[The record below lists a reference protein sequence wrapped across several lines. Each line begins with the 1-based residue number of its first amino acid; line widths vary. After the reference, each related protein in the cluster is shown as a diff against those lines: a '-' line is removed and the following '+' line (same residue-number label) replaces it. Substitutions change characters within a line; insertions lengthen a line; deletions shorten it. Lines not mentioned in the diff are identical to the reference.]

1 MGNSN
6 ETEKKDTLKRAYRP
20 LELFVI
26 LAVTV
31 VFIVVMME
39 VVSRYIFH
47 QSIAWGGEVCQT
59 LLVWITFIGSAAALL
74 TNDHM
79 EINIVLDRIHSP
91 AAKKLVLFIRELAI
105 LIFVCVGTAG
115 GVKLVEGTWNMTTTT
130 LQIPGD
136 VLYLAFPVGCALM
149 IPVVLHNIYKLFAGK
164 E

>member
-91 AAKKLVLFIRELAI
+91 AAKKLVLFIMPL
-105 LIFVCVGTAG
+105 FYP
-115 GVKLVEGTWNMTTTT
+115 MTK
-130 LQIPGD
+130 
-136 VLYLAFPVGCALM
+136 F
-149 IPVVLHNIYKLFAGK
+149 
-164 E
+164 

>member
-47 QSIAWGGEVCQT
+47 QSIAWGGARRSS
-59 LLVWITFIGSAAALL
+59 FG
-74 TNDHM
+74 
-79 EINIVLDRIHSP
+79 
-91 AAKKLVLFIRELAI
+91 
-105 LIFVCVGTAG
+105 
-115 GVKLVEGTWNMTTTT
+115 
-130 LQIPGD
+130 
-136 VLYLAFPVGCALM
+136 
-149 IPVVLHNIYKLFAGK
+149 
-164 E
+164 

>member
-115 GVKLVEGTWNMTTTT
+115 GVKLVERTTT
-130 LQIPGD
+130 LQIPAG

>member
-26 LAVTV
+26 IAVTV

-39 VVSRYIFH
+39 VVSRYIMH

-91 AAKKLVLFIRELAI
+91 AAKKLVLFSRGR
-105 LIFVCVGTAG
+105 GT
-115 GVKLVEGTWNMTTTT
+115 
-130 LQIPGD
+130 
-136 VLYLAFPVGCALM
+136 
-149 IPVVLHNIYKLFAGK
+149 
-164 E
+164 

>member
-1 MGNSN
+1 MESNN

-20 LELFVI
+20 LELFVTA
-26 LAVTV
+26 AVTV

-39 VVSRYIFH
+39 VVSRYIMH

-91 AAKKLVLFIRELAI
+91 AVKKLILFIRELAI

-115 GVKLVEGTWNMTTTT
+115 GVKLVERTWSMTTTT
-130 LQIPGD
+130 LQIPAG
-136 VLYLAFPVGCALM
+136 VLYLAFPVGCVLM
-149 IPVVLHNIYKLFAGK
+149 IPVVLHNIYKLFSGK

>member
-74 TNDHM
+74 TN
-79 EINIVLDRIHSP
+79 
-91 AAKKLVLFIRELAI
+91 KLVLFIRELAI

-115 GVKLVEGTWNMTTTT
+115 GVKLVERTWNMTTTT
-130 LQIPGD
+130 LQIPAG

>member
-6 ETEKKDTLKRAYRP
+6 EPEKKNALKRAYRP
-20 LELFVI
+20 LELF
-26 LAVTV
+26 LTAAVAA

-39 VVSRYIFH
+39 VVSRYIMH

-59 LLVWITFIGSAAALL
+59 LIVWITFIGSAAALL

-91 AAKKLVLFIRELAI
+91 AARKVIRFIRELAI
-105 LIFVCVGTAG
+105 LVFVCVGTAG
-115 GVKLVEGTWNMTTTT
+115 GVKLVERTWSMTTTT
-130 LQIPGD
+130 LQIPAGI
-136 VLYLAFPVGCALM
+136 LYLAFPAGCALM
-149 IPVVLHNIYKLFAGK
+149 IPVVLHNIYKLFTGK

>member
-1 MGNSN
+1 MG
-6 ETEKKDTLKRAYRP
+6 RR
-20 LELFVI
+20 
-26 LAVTV
+26 
-31 VFIVVMME
+31 
-39 VVSRYIFH
+39 
-47 QSIAWGGEVCQT
+47 QT

-115 GVKLVEGTWNMTTTT
+115 GVKLVERTWNMTTTT
-130 LQIPGD
+130 LQIPAG